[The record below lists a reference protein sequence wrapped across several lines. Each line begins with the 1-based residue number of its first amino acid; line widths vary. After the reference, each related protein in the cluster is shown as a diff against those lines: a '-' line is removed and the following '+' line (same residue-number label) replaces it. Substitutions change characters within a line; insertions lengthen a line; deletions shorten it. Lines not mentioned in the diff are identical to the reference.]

1 MNTWWLLDEV
11 FLRWDSLLSS
21 KAKGNWTWKLGE
33 ISWNQV
39 KSIRSKTSRWR
50 SLGMLILPLL
60 NMSILRLLRWFKNLF
75 LSYAW
80 LGPLTLAENVRR
92 RKRPFSAELFE
103 YKSLSV
109 IFPPLYLRKNWFSLK
124 FCYASVLHVIGRK
137 LVLHVIFYIVML
149 LEIGAL
155 FPINIDFFGSC
166 TLWV

>member
-1 MNTWWLLDEV
+1 MR
-11 FLRWDSLLSS
+11 FSLELKSQRKLNIEIGRNFSKSS
-21 KAKGNWTWKLGE
+21 QV
-33 ISWNQV
+33 NQI
-39 KSIRSKTSRWR
+39 KKQ
-50 SLGMLILPLL
+50 SLGVLL
-60 NMSILRLLRWFKNLF
+60 NMSSLRLLRWFKNLF

-149 LEIGAL
+149 LEKL
-155 FPINIDFFGSC
+155 VLCF
-166 TLWV
+166 L